1 MIRFFCLTFV
11 IMSFF
16 SFNISF
22 AYDGNKTIES
32 FNKSKKILRNIH
44 KENPVTFYCQCSYKK
59 KSPEWKSCGFKPRKD
74 KKRAS
79 RIEWEHILP
88 ASHFGIKF
96 DTWKNGHAS
105 CKSSNGKKY
114 KGRKCT
120 EKVHKLYRKMQ
131 ADLYNLQ
138 PAIGE
143 VNGLRSNY
151 QIAIIKG
158 ESREFGKCDIE
169 IQNKKVEPS
178 EIIRGDIARTYMY
191 MEQNYPKY
199 ITFNNSIKN
208 LINKWDKDD
217 PVDDWECLRANK
229 IYKIQRNLNHI
240 IHERCNKEKDV
251 INKKNKESN
260 KIVNKKI
267 KISKEVNS
275 KKNKIQVN
283 GSSEEPKL
291 ELNEKNNNSKTGSY
305 IGEGSS
311 HALK

>member
-1 MIRFFCLTFV
+1 MKFFYFILL
-11 IMSFF
+11 IINIFF
-16 SFNISF
+16 INNCF
-22 AYDGNKTIES
+22 AYEGNQTIES
-32 FNKSKKILRNIH
+32 FNKSKKLLRNIH
-44 KENPVTFYCQCSYKK
+44 KENPITFYCQCSYKD
-59 KSPEWKSCGFKPRKD
+59 KSPEWESCGFKPRKD

-96 DTWKNGHAS
+96 DTWKNGHVS
-105 CKSSNGKKY
+105 CKSNNGKKY

-151 QIAIIKG
+151 QIAIING

-169 IQNKKVEPS
+169 IRNKKVEPA
-178 EIIRGDIARTYMY
+178 EKIRGNVARTYMY
-191 MEQNYPKY
+191 MKQNYPKY
-199 ITFNNSIKN
+199 INFNNSIKN

-217 PVDDWECLRANK
+217 PVDHWECLRANK
-229 IYKIQRNLNHI
+229 IFKIQGNLNHI
-240 IHERCNKEKDV
+240 IHERCNEKKETSNLGNKKVKKSEEVDSKKNNLQLDESTKIPKFE
-251 INKKNKESN
+251 INKKNNDS
-260 KIVNKKI
+260 KI
-267 KISKEVNS
+267 
-275 KKNKIQVN
+275 
-283 GSSEEPKL
+283 
-291 ELNEKNNNSKTGSY
+291 GSY
-305 IGEGSS
+305 HGQGSN

>member
-1 MIRFFCLTFV
+1 MKYLYFIFV
-11 IMSFF
+11 IINAF
-16 SFNISF
+16 SNNISY
-22 AYDGNKTIES
+22 AYEGNQSIDS
-32 FNKSKKILRNIH
+32 FNKSKKFLRNIH
-44 KENPVTFYCQCSYKK
+44 KENPITFYCQCSYKK
-59 KSPEWKSCGFKPRKD
+59 NSPEWESCGFKPRKD

-96 DTWKNGHAS
+96 DTWRNGHAS
-105 CKSSNGKKY
+105 CKSNNGKKY

-158 ESREFGKCDIE
+158 ESRKFGKCDIE
-169 IQNKKVEPS
+169 IQSKKVEPS
-178 EIIRGDIARTYMY
+178 EKIRGDIARTYMY

-199 ITFNNSIKN
+199 INFNNSIKN
-208 LINKWDKDD
+208 LINKWDVDD
-217 PVDDWECLRANK
+217 PVDDWECLRADK
-229 IYKIQRNLNHI
+229 IYKIQGNLNHI
-240 IHERCNKEKDV
+240 IHERC
-251 INKKNKESN
+251 KKNKDAN
-260 KIVNKKI
+260 KVINAKI
-267 KISKEVNS
+267 KKSKEVNS
-275 KKNKIQVN
+275 KKNN
-283 GSSEEPKL
+283 D
-291 ELNEKNNNSKTGSY
+291 SKTDSHVGQ
-305 IGEGSS
+305 GSS